1 MWRKF
6 RRALPAIFL
15 MAVVYYADSWVLALP
30 IIGVT
35 AWLGGFTA
43 LTLIPLYL
51 AFDYMLGRLTLRLV
65 VEEKKVKDYGLLMRF
80 MRRWFNSF
88 RDAIPKLEK
97 QLSSRS
103 KLYLRVVGF
112 AFASYYGGAFVT
124 TPVMYSLG
132 QRRFLRILSAVSAAI
147 YAVTF
152 VVQVALGTS
161 VVLWVIHHLAHWL

>member
-1 MWRKF
+1 
-6 RRALPAIFL
+6 

-112 AFASYYGGAFVT
+112 A
-124 TPVMYSLG
+124 L
-132 QRRFLRILSAVSAAI
+132 
-147 YAVTF
+147 
-152 VVQVALGTS
+152 
-161 VVLWVIHHLAHWL
+161 